1 MVKDPHQIITNY
13 SVDQDAQQVKEGHE
27 KALCIVKYLHCSPS
41 LICIP
46 LEVSVVHHCCLEKFN
61 PSHTACI
68 FAREYSL
75 RI

>member
-1 MVKDPHQIITNY
+1 MVKDPHQIITNN
-13 SVDQDAQQVKEGHE
+13 SVDKYTQQVKEDHE
-27 KALCIVKYLHCSPS
+27 KALGIVKNLHCSPS

-46 LEVSVVHHCCLEKFN
+46 FVVSVVHHCRLEEFD

-68 FAREYSL
+68 FAREYCL